1 MILEDI
7 NGKLRFKIQTI
18 SKGQVKLKPRI
29 ALSFLHIICSN
40 STIETLGKCAKC
52 VQN

>member
-7 NGKLRFKIQTI
+7 NDKLRFKIQTN

-29 ALSFLHIICSN
+29 VLSFLHICSN

-52 VQN
+52 VQS

>member
-1 MILEDI
+1 MILKDI
-7 NGKLRFKIQTI
+7 NGKLRFKIQMI

-29 ALSFLHIICSN
+29 TLPFLHIICSN

-52 VQN
+52 VQS

>member
-7 NGKLRFKIQTI
+7 NDKLRFKIQTN

-29 ALSFLHIICSN
+29 VLSFLHIICSN
-40 STIETLGKCAKC
+40 STKETLGKCAKC
-52 VQN
+52 VQS